1 MSYETMPILETVG
14 LSIGYKSRKGGNSL
28 VAKGINLSLTRGKFI
43 CLLGPNGA
51 GKSTLIRTLA
61 GIQPTLKGEV
71 RLAGSPIDKI
81 APRTRAQTISLVLT
95 QAMPPGIFSAYS
107 MVALGRHPHTNWNG
121 HLTSED
127 REKIDWAINE
137 VKAEKLAPR
146 QFSELSD
153 GEKQKVMVA
162 RALAQEA
169 PVMLLDEPTA
179 YLDILRRVELMRTLR
194 NLAHKKQMAI
204 LQSTH
209 DLDLALRSAD
219 ELWLFSESGNIT
231 KGTPENLALNGSMAE
246 VFGSTELDWD
256 TDQGTFNIHEEPCEF
271 VKLAG
276 NGPELLWTTR
286 TLGRLGYGVATEGHD
301 TSFSIVINKTGSSVV
316 WKVSRENNQT
326 NFDSLETL
334 TQWIEGLHS

>member
-1 MSYETMPILETVG
+1 MPILETFG
-14 LSIGYKSRKGGNSL
+14 LSIGYESRKGGNSI
-28 VAKGINLSLTRGKFI
+28 VAKGLNLSLNRGKFI

-61 GIQPTLKGEV
+61 GIQPALKGEV
-71 RLAGSPIDKI
+71 RLSGSPIEKI
-81 APRTRAQTISLVLT
+81 APRTRAKTISLVLT

-137 VKAEKLAPR
+137 VRAEKLASR

-169 PVMLLDEPTA
+169 PLMLLDEPTA

-194 NLAHKKQMAI
+194 SLAHQQQMAI

-209 DLDLALRSAD
+209 DLDLALRCAD
-219 ELWLFSESGNIT
+219 ELWLFSESGDIT
-231 KGTPENLALNGSMAE
+231 KGTPESLALNGRMAE
-246 VFGSTELDWD
+246 VFGSSELEWD
-256 TDQGTFNIHEEPCEF
+256 LNQGSFHMHEDPCQF
-271 VKLAG
+271 VRLEG

-286 TLGRLGYGVATEGHD
+286 TLGRLGFGIATAGRE
-301 TSFSIVINKTGSSVV
+301 SAFSIAIDKTGSSAV

-326 NFDSLETL
+326 NFESLENL
-334 TQWIEGLHS
+334 TQWIEGLNS